1 MRALF
6 VCLFFPFSLF
16 ATLHFNS
23 SDLLQEGNYES
34 LYEYASRSLETEEI
48 PEHQIEDLF
57 NRALSQIFLEDFDGA
72 AQDLT
77 EIEEIASQV
86 SVSTFTSS
94 SFRQVFTEYAWF
106 RLGMAAAQKNKQ
118 DMFRCLEVL
127 KIIDDSFPIV
137 VMEDHTIE
145 IIPKFQFQKVS
156 SFVEMLLGLQAI
168 SNRDQVFCDE
178 HSIRISYP
186 DSFFALKPSHYLNK
200 IEIAA
205 ARSFCLSH
213 WADVS
218 WEFIGKCLNSTCI
231 WTYFSF
237 GDWHYELLKKIEK
250 SGGYPPT

>member
-1 MRALF
+1 MHIVL
-6 VCLFFPFSLF
+6 VCIFFPLSLF

-23 SDLLQEGNYES
+23 NELLQDGDYKS
-34 LYEYASRSLETEEI
+34 LYEHASTSLELEAV
-48 PEHQIEDLF
+48 PERKIEALF
-57 NRALSQIFLEDFDGA
+57 NRTLSQIFLDDFDGA
-72 AQDLT
+72 FQDLSG
-77 EIEEIASQV
+77 IEEIASQV
-86 SVSTFTSS
+86 PVSTFTSS

-127 KIIDDSFPIV
+127 KIIDDSFPTI
-137 VMEDHTIE
+137 MTEDHTIQ
-145 IIPKFQFQKVS
+145 IIPKCQFQKIS
-156 SFVEMLLGLQAI
+156 SFVDMLLGLNVI
-168 SNRDQVFCDE
+168 SNRDQVTCE
-178 HSIRISYP
+178 NQTIRISYP

-218 WEFIGKCLNSTCI
+218 WEFIGKCLNSSCI

-250 SGGYPPT
+250 SGG

>member
-1 MRALF
+1 MHLFF
-6 VCLFFPFSLF
+6 VCIFFPLSLL
-16 ATLHFNS
+16 ATLHFDS
-23 SDLLQEGNYES
+23 SEFFQEGNYAS
-34 LYEYASRSLETEEI
+34 LYEYACSSLETEEV
-48 PEHQIEDLF
+48 PEHQIEALF
-57 NRALSQIFLEDFDGA
+57 NRALSQLFLDDFDGA
-72 AQDLT
+72 LQDLA

-86 SVSTFTSS
+86 PVSTFTSN
-94 SFRQVFTEYAWF
+94 SFRGVFTEYAWF

-127 KIIDDSFPIV
+127 KILDDSFPTIA
-137 VMEDHTIE
+137 MEDHTIQ
-145 IIPKFQFQKVS
+145 ITPKCQLQKIS
-156 SFVEMLLGLQAI
+156 SFVDMLLGLNAI
-168 SNRDQVFCDE
+168 SHRDQITCE
-178 HSIRISYP
+178 NQTIRISYP

-218 WEFIGKCLNSTCI
+218 WEFIGKCLNSSCI

-250 SGGYPPT
+250 SSH